1 MAEQPEPE
9 PKSEENLPEPAQH
22 STADYEKFAQ
32 PEKPIRNWTK
42 PFTIFI
48 IVLVLLGA
56 GTAAYSLLKNH
67 KSTKTQIAP
76 VAQTE
81 PAKISSP
88 TKSYTSPNLYLTFS
102 YPANWTIV
110 DSGGGTMTATSPTM
124 QLKDA
129 AGQNVSGKIT
139 MTIQTSAQTLPGF
152 ATGNATAAIASQKIA
167 YTHPTQ
173 TQRADTYVSFLTYA
187 STTSPNGLDAIYISA
202 DNGYTVGQAIPQADL
217 IPVSP
222 IISLT
227 FSDKSGKAMTISAN
241 SWDDSSFSAPILA
254 ILESFSIT

>member
-1 MAEQPEPE
+1 MAEEPGGE
-9 PKSEENLPEPAQH
+9 QNPPENLPEAAQP

-42 PFTIFI
+42 VFTIFI
-48 IVLVLLGA
+48 VVLLLLAASA
-56 GTAAYSLLKNH
+56 GTYWFVKNH
-67 KSTKTQIAP
+67 KSAKPQPAVATQTA
-76 VAQTE
+76 
-81 PAKISSP
+81 PAKISNP

-102 YPANWTIV
+102 YPSNWTIV
-110 DSGGGTMTATSPTM
+110 DTGGGVMTATSPTT
-124 QLKDA
+124 QLRDTT
-129 AGQNVSGKIT
+129 GQNVNGKIT
-139 MTIQTSAQTLPGF
+139 MTIRTSAQTLPGF
-152 ATGNATAAIASQKIA
+152 TAGNATAVIASQKIA

-173 TQRADTYVSFLTYA
+173 TQRANTYVSFLTYA
-187 STTSPNGLDAIYISA
+187 STTKPDGLDAIYISA

-227 FSDKSGKAMTISAN
+227 FSDKSGKATTINAS
-241 SWDDSSFSAPILA
+241 SWSDSSFSAPILA